1 MDLFS
6 NDIIQSKNQRSFYIC
21 GYKDELH
28 NLGFSVESLPKRTMP
43 TSYNNWDKTEKLSFL
58 KGMFSANGSVVKNHR
73 IQYKSTCKKLILELQ
88 KALLDFEINTNITI
102 NKAYNNTFSNGTYL
116 CKESY
121 DLCINQLSS
130 IIKFSELI
138 NFVHKYKQESLEELI
153 STRSFMIISVTKIG
167 KEKVFD
173 FTENNNH
180 WGMVNGCVV
189 HNCAEEPLPAG
200 GSCLLGSI
208 NLAEFVKN
216 PFTKEAKVNY
226 IGLISTVHKAVRAL
240 NDVLQEGKFLHPLE
254 EQIEAVSKW
263 KQIGLGTMGLADM
276 LIKLGVEYGDI
287 DSLMFIHNV
296 YKTIAE
302 AAVIESANIAI
313 ETKSPY
319 EDFDFEAFKESD
331 FINNLSLPKAVL
343 SRIKRYG
350 MYNSQLLTCAPTGSI
365 ATMLGVSTGIEP
377 IYAMKYTRT
386 TKSLE
391 GKDNIFEIYTP
402 IAKNYL
408 QTHNNLPDYFVESK
422 DISPSDRIRVQ
433 AQIQDFIDAS
443 ISSTINLPKE
453 ATVED
458 IYNIYINAWKC
469 NTKGVTVYRNGCAR
483 EGILNTE
490 KIVKEVPNRQAP
502 KRPKSIPAKVEV
514 VKIKG
519 ELFAVF
525 IGFYED
531 KPYEIFT
538 SKVDEHF
545 TPEEGV
551 IIKKSKG
558 LYAFESANYRDIAL
572 MQTSSFEEKAAT
584 LYTSMLLRHGVNI
597 KYIIK
602 TAKKVNNNIT
612 SFSSAMC
619 RVLSKYIPNE
629 EIKGEVC
636 PDCGSVLIRENGC
649 VHCSSCGWSRCS

>member
-1 MDLFS
+1 MDVRHPDIEDFVDVKTDLNKVNYANIS
-6 NDIIQSKNQRSFYIC
+6 VRVNDNFMKAVINDTDYLLTWPCCDYPLIKQTVVYGDGNAGTIALDIDIDR
-21 GYKDELH
+21 L
-28 NLGFSVESLPKRTMP
+28 
-43 TSYNNWDKTEKLSFL
+43 SYNELVQFKNRDDSFL
-58 KGMFSANGSVVKNHR
+58 YVKKIKAKQLFEKIAKNNWNYAEPGILYWDR
-73 IQYKSTCKKLILELQ
+73 ISEYNMLQ
-88 KALLDFEINTNITI
+88 GTDF
-102 NKAYNNTFSNGTYL
+102 
-116 CKESY
+116 
-121 DLCINQLSS
+121 
-130 IIKFSELI
+130 
-138 NFVHKYKQESLEELI
+138 KYA
-153 STRSFMIISVTKIG
+153 G
-167 KEKVFD
+167 
-173 FTENNNH
+173 
-180 WGMVNGCVV
+180 VNP
-189 HNCAEEPLPAG
+189 CAEEPLPAG

-216 PFTKEAKVNY
+216 PFTEKAEINY
-226 IGLISTVHKAVRAL
+226 TELISTVHNAVRAL
-240 NDVLQEGKFLHPLE
+240 NNVLQEGKFLHPLE
-254 EQIEAVSKW
+254 EQTEAVSKW

-276 LIKLGVEYGDI
+276 LIKLGVKYGDI

-302 AAVIESANIAI
+302 AAIIESANMAE
-313 ETKSPY
+313 ETKFPY
-319 EDFDFEAFKESD
+319 EGFDFEAFKKSD
-331 FINNLSLPKAVL
+331 FINNLSLPKYVL
-343 SRIKRYG
+343 SKIKRYG

-408 QTHNNLPDYFVESK
+408 KTHNNLPDYFIESK
-422 DISPSDRIRVQ
+422 DISPSDRIRAQ

-458 IYNIYINAWKC
+458 IYNIYINAWRC

-490 KIVKEVPNRQAP
+490 KIVKEVSNRQAP

-525 IGFYED
+525 IGFYEN

-545 TPEEGV
+545 TPEEGI

-619 RVLSKYIPNE
+619 RVLIKYQPKDDIKELCPNCGAE
-629 EIKGEVC
+629 LIKEG
-636 PDCGSVLIRENGC
+636 GC
-649 VHCSSCGWSRCS
+649 THCSTCEWSKCMFVYNLKNKRDDKSIDEGIYECTQ